1 MIYKKSNCL
10 KLEIGSLFINMISQA
25 NAVLPDP
32 LLADKTCFIFIEK
45 TIPLRNT

>member
-10 KLEIGSLFINMISQA
+10 KLDIGSLFVNMISQP
-25 NAVLPDP
+25 NAVLPDL

-45 TIPLRNT
+45 TITFRNT